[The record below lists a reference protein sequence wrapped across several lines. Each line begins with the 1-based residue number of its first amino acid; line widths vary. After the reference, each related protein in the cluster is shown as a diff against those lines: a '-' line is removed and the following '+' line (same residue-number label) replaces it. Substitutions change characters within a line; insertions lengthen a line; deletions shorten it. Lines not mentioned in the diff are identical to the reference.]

1 MLLHLFWVNLSCK
14 ALVKCLKITKRG
26 VDLIKKGVTIVV
38 LPIKTVLSGRPNSP
52 CFYLSLALGNEA
64 GEKGPGALIHLIIW
78 CTKSNC
84 LWSAISNTSIPLRNF
99 QTSNAVRTKL
109 GSQSVSSWLVLPGT
123 ELCGPLS
130 AWAVPL
136 QLVWYLLRASCA
148 LWISL
153 NISLAAYGSQIIP
166 YVLIWPSQLGEKLLE
181 EQNPPSLPPFHIWN
195 TLIRHYPW
203 HWWTRQT
210 ASALR
215 QCSV

>member
-1 MLLHLFWVNLSCK
+1 MQSTC
-14 ALVKCLKITKRG
+14 KCLKITKWG

-52 CFYLSLALGNEA
+52 CFYLSLALGNA
-64 GEKGPGALIHLIIW
+64 AREKGPGALIHLIIW

-99 QTSNAVRTKL
+99 QASNAVRTKV
-109 GSQSVSSWLVLPGT
+109 GSQSVLSWLVLPGA

-153 NISLAAYGSQIIP
+153 NISLATYGSQIIP
-166 YVLIWPSQLGEKLLE
+166 YVLIWPPQLGKKTFRGTRSPIPYSFPYLKYFDQALNLGTGEQGKQLL
-181 EQNPPSLPPFHIWN
+181 P
-195 TLIRHYPW
+195 
-203 HWWTRQT
+203 
-210 ASALR
+210 
-215 QCSV
+215 